1 MPLNLL
7 GGRVLMPGG
16 RLEPA
21 DIHIDDGVIAGF
33 AAGAGPGLDV
43 AGRLVLPGIVDNH
56 GDGFERH
63 IMPRAG
69 VDFPLPVALADAD
82 RQLLSSGITTAFF
95 AQGLSWEGGL
105 RGVARAGALIDAVA
119 ASRSVQ
125 GADIRVHIRHEVFA
139 LDDVD
144 TLVDWIAGGRIDMLV
159 FNDHLPDFEAMRGD
173 TGRIERYAAQAGC
186 DVEAFLARMEAFRR
200 REAEVPAALDKIA
213 AAAGKS
219 GLPLGSHDDDSPG
232 LRQRYQALG
241 ATMAEFPMNRETAV
255 AGKDLDNPVIM
266 GAPNVLRGRS
276 STGNVSA
283 IELIADGLCDVL
295 VSDYYYPSQL
305 HAAFRLVRDGLRPLG
320 AAWALVSANP
330 AAVAGLTDRGEIA
343 VGKRADLIVVD
354 DGDAATPRV
363 VGTIAGGRPAAIASE
378 LFATAGVT

>member
-16 RLEPA
+16 CLESA

-33 AAGAGPGLDV
+33 AAGAGHGLHV

-69 VDFPLPVALADAD
+69 VDFPLPVALVDAD

-105 RGVARAGALIDAVA
+105 RGVARAGALIDAIA
-119 ASRSVQ
+119 AARPVQ

-144 TLVDWIAGGRIDMLV
+144 TLVGWIAGGRVDMLV
-159 FNDHLPDFEAMRGD
+159 FNDHLPDFEAMRSD

-186 DVEAFLARMEAFRR
+186 DVATFLNRMEATRC

-213 AAAGKS
+213 TAAGKA
-219 GLPLGSHDDDSPG
+219 GLPLGSHDDDSPD
-232 LRQRYQALG
+232 LRHRYQELG
-241 ATMAEFPMNRETAV
+241 ATMAEFPMNRDTAIT
-255 AGKDLDNPVIM
+255 GKQLDNPVIM

-283 IELIADGLCDVL
+283 TELIADGLCDVL
-295 VSDYYYPSQL
+295 VSDYYYPAPL
-305 HAAFRLVRDGLRPLG
+305 HAAFRLVRDRVLPLD

-354 DGDAATPRV
+354 DSDAATPRV
-363 VGTIAGGRPAAIASE
+363 VGTIAGGRPAAMGGE
-378 LFATAGVT
+378 MFGAT